1 VAERL
6 DRISAMDWVRRTLLP
21 IGIALA
27 TLALAS
33 LNAFAVSTS
42 WSQYHRDAGRSGNDV
57 DEPSFAT
64 LNPAWTAAVDGAV
77 YAEPLIFGGNVIVAT
92 ENNSVYSFN
101 ASSGAQTWHVNLGGP
116 RTSGFPCGNIMP
128 LGITGTPVIDG
139 GFLYVVAEMSNSS
152 FHLAKINPVNGGVAY
167 NNDITP
173 SGMNAGDQQERS
185 ALAVSNGNIVVLWGG
200 LNGDCGHY
208 HGYVETVA
216 ESSGARLHQWNNT
229 VGGNLGGIWAPSG
242 AAVDGGGNI
251 FVSTGNGT
259 GNSAANYDYTDSVV
273 KLTPSLAVSSFFAPT
288 NWVSLNH
295 TDTDL
300 GSMGPSLLPN
310 GLLFAI
316 GKGGT
321 GYLLN
326 QGGLPSNPNGGGEN
340 HSAQVCSKTSSA
352 AFGGLAVVGNTV
364 YVPCVDGLAAVVI
377 DSANSF
383 HTAWKNG
390 LASGPPIAAGGLIWS
405 GSTFGGT
412 TLYGLNPSS
421 GSAAKSLAL
430 PTKTVHFATP
440 ASAYGRLFMAAGNQL
455 AAFVAPNA
463 STVTSTP
470 ASTAPPQTPAHTAT
484 PSPSPAH
491 TATPSPSQTAAAS
504 GSATAS
510 ATGAANAQHRSGGGG
525 LIGALPGGWAFVGVA
540 LVLIAAGGAGGY
552 LWLRGGGNLP
562 WWRRRGG

>member
-1 VAERL
+1 MSWL
-6 DRISAMDWVRRTLLP
+6 RRALLP
-21 IGIALA
+21 IAIAL
-27 TLALAS
+27 TTFALAS

-42 WSQYHRDAGRSGNDV
+42 WSQYHRDSGRSGNDV

-64 LNPAWTAAVDGAV
+64 LNPAWTMAVDGAV
-77 YAEPLIFGGNVIVAT
+77 YAEPLVYGGNVIVAT
-92 ENNSVYSFN
+92 ENNSVYAFN
-101 ASSGAQTWHVNLGGP
+101 ASTGVQVWHINLGGP
-116 RTSGFPCGNIMP
+116 RTGGFPCGNIMP
-128 LGITGTPVIDG
+128 LGITGTPIIDG
-139 GFLYVVAEMSNSS
+139 GFLYVVAEMSDSS
-152 FHLAKINPVNGGVAY
+152 FHLARINAINGGVAY

-185 ALAVSNGNIVVLWGG
+185 ALAVSNGNVVVMWGG

-229 VGGNLGGIWAPSG
+229 ANGNLGGIWGPSG

-273 KLTPSLAVSSFFAPT
+273 KLSPSLTVSSYFAPA

-310 GLLFAI
+310 GLLFAL

-321 GYLLN
+321 GYLLQ
-326 QGGLPSNPNGGGEN
+326 QGGLPSNSNGGGDN
-340 HSAQVCSKTSSA
+340 FSAQVCSKTSSA

-383 HTAWKNG
+383 HTAWHNSI
-390 LASGPPIAAGGLIWS
+390 ASGPPIAAGGLIWS
-405 GSTFGGT
+405 GSMFGGT

-430 PTKTVHFATP
+430 PAKTVHFATP
-440 ASAYGRLFMAAGNQL
+440 AAAYGRLFMAAGNQV
-455 AAFVAPNA
+455 AAFAAPNA
-463 STVTSTP
+463 PPVTSTP
-470 ASTAPPQTPAHTAT
+470 ASTPPPPTPTHTATPSATPAHTAT
-484 PSPSPAH
+484 PSPSR
-491 TATPSPSQTAAAS
+491 TAIAS
-504 GSATAS
+504 GSASAS
-510 ATGAANAQHRSGGGG
+510 ANTAGNTRGGGG
-525 LIGALPGGWAFVGVA
+525 PIGALPGGWAFVAAA
-540 LVLIAAGGAGGY
+540 LVIVAAGGGGGY
-552 LWLRGGGNLP
+552 L
-562 WWRRRGG
+562 WWRRRGE